1 MRRTLRFTLTLAGI
15 FIGFQAVHA
24 QTVLFDFEDGAQ
36 DWGSFGAI
44 TTDKGAIDGSVGSG
58 RFHSADFSVTDTG
71 NFGIVD
77 ISPAGVDLSS
87 YGGLSVDARFGDVPG
102 FESFVGVKELDIIVA
117 TGDDS
122 NEEEFFAPKQ
132 TMTDVYQTFAVPFSQ
147 FTSAVD
153 QQTPTTAELASIR
166 IKLVVLNVNGTGL
179 ARFDYDEVTGLAP
192 ALEDPDFD
200 NDNDVDGA
208 DFLIWQRNFGI
219 GATQPQG
226 DANSSGNVDAAD
238 LAIWKAKFGTAGAT
252 VVAAAVPEPAAGIL
266 AFSGIALLVRRR
278 RPDNQALAAIR

>member
-15 FIGFQAVHA
+15 FIGLQTVHA

-36 DWGSFGAI
+36 EWGSYGAI
-44 TTDKGAIDGSVGSG
+44 TSDKGPIDGSLGSG

-102 FESFVGVKELDIIVA
+102 FEPFVGVKELDIIVA

-132 TMTDVYQTFAVPFSQ
+132 TMTDVFQTFAVPFSQ
-147 FTSAVD
+147 FASAVD
-153 QQTPTTAELASIR
+153 QQPPTLAELASMR
-166 IKLVVLNVNGTGL
+166 IKLVVLNSNGTGL

-192 ALEDPDFD
+192 TL
-200 NDNDVDGA
+200 
-208 DFLIWQRNFGI
+208 
-219 GATQPQG
+219 
-226 DANSSGNVDAAD
+226 
-238 LAIWKAKFGTAGAT
+238 
-252 VVAAAVPEPAAGIL
+252 
-266 AFSGIALLVRRR
+266 
-278 RPDNQALAAIR
+278 